1 MYVKSIELFNVK
13 SYPSL
18 KLDLSENINI
28 LVGANNSGKSSIIR
42 SVLNLQYHAFT
53 QADIRSQANNAKIF
67 TTVTDVDAA
76 DNQAFYNPKQH
87 SQFENA
93 KGYYIFWHLA
103 MVQKSPQE
111 EYLYVNSIH
120 KVEELA
126 HKRIKITD
134 RKGKEVNFKDFRR
147 FPDQEDEAGFIYP
160 FLSKRKSEYFDQ
172 NISKEQTYKIQE
184 GLRNLPA
191 KIQKISNPS
200 HPKFDEFLRLC
211 EDILGFR
218 IGVLPAGQQGANG
231 IEVGSFV
238 TNNEVIPLKSMGDG
252 VMNIVAFIA
261 TLLIEDRKLFLIEEL
276 ENDVHPSALKKLL
289 ELMISKSSS
298 NQFIIST
305 HSHIVLR
312 YLGVLPKTKIFYVQW
327 TTERIG
333 MSKANVPTSTVNEIA
348 KSPEARMEILSL
360 LGYEFHDFDLYESY
374 LLLEESSAETVIA
387 QFIVPNIVPELI
399 NKVRTIAARGVD
411 DLKVRAVDFGRL
423 FVFVHTNPIYKKRA
437 WIVADG
443 DDAGKAAIDS
453 LKKTFSSWPLEHFMN
468 FTKGNF
474 EYYYPAR
481 FRAKVDAVLK
491 LKGPKRSEGKRKLL
505 LEVMDWSLKNRQQAI
520 DEFVVS
526 AAEVISILR
535 GISKALKK

>member
-1 MYVKSIELFNVK
+1 MYVKSIELFNIK

-42 SVLNLQYHAFT
+42 SVLNLQYPAFT
-53 QADIRSQANNAKIF
+53 SADIRSQENDAKIF
-67 TTVTDVDAA
+67 TTVTDVDSA
-76 DNQAFYNPKQH
+76 DNRAFYNPRFH

-93 KGYYIFWHLA
+93 KGYHILWHLGI
-103 MVQKSPQE
+103 VQKSPKE
-111 EYLYVNSIH
+111 DYLYVNSAH
-120 KVEELA
+120 KVKELP
-126 HKRIKITD
+126 HKRVKITD
-134 RKGKEVNFKDFRR
+134 KKGKEVDLKDFRR

-238 TNNEVIPLKSMGDG
+238 TNNEVIPLKLMGDG

-261 TLLIEDRKLFLIEEL
+261 TLLIEDRKLFLVEEL
-276 ENDVHPSALKKLL
+276 ENDIHPSALKKLL
-289 ELMISKSSS
+289 DLIVSKSSD

-327 TTERIG
+327 ATKLIG
-333 MSKANVPTSTVNEIA
+333 NSKAYVPTSTVKEID

-387 QFIVPNIVPELI
+387 QFIIPNIVPELI
-399 NKVRTIAARGVD
+399 NKIKTIAARGVD

-443 DDAGKAAIDS
+443 DDAGKATIDS
-453 LKKTFSSWPLEHFMN
+453 LRKAFSSWPSEHFVN
-468 FTKGNF
+468 FSKGNF
-474 EYYYPAR
+474 EYYYPDR
-481 FRAKVDAVLK
+481 FQEKVNAVLK
-491 LKGPKRSEGKRKLL
+491 LKGSKRAEGKRKLL
-505 LEVMDWSLKNRQQAI
+505 LDVMEWSLKNREVAI
-520 DEFVVS
+520 NEFNVS
-526 AAEVISILR
+526 ATEVISILR
-535 GISKALKK
+535 KISRTLKR